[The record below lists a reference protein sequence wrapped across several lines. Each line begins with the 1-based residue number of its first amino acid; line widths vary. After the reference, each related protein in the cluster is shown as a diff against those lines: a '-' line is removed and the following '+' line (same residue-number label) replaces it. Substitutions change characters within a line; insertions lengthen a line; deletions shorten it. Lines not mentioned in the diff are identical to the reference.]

1 MNDGLMIAQ
10 RLLKIIDIQ
19 EDVTCSVFHLDED
32 GKRYM
37 SQHKYNGVKRS
48 IEVPNS
54 TLYMRLSP
62 AICITPRRLI
72 DIKAKLTKIIGF
84 SSENNT
90 LVDDSYFTTVII
102 RKNKLI
108 FEVYQESRGK
118 RVLRLTIKLKSWA
131 NWFLLVLYALK
142 VIE

>member
-10 RLLKIIDIQ
+10 RLLKIMEVQ
-19 EDVTCSVFHLDED
+19 GDVTCSIFHLGDD
-32 GKRYM
+32 GKRYI

-54 TLYMRLSP
+54 THYMRLSP
-62 AICITPRRLI
+62 IICITPRRLV

-84 SSENNT
+84 NSENNI
-90 LVDDSYFTTVII
+90 LVDDSYFITVII

-118 RVLRLTIKLKSWA
+118 RVLKSTIKLKSWA
-131 NWFLLVLYALK
+131 NWFLLVLYAFNW
-142 VIE
+142 IE